1 MYSSSSASAPTH
13 LNLANQRRAPRGLQA
28 LMLEGPVLMTK
39 ERSRFRL
46 VSREARMWRWNP
58 WTGTYSFVAY
68 PYGVF
73 APPVWQP
80 NYPAGR
86 WVWMP

>member
-1 MYSSSSASAPTH
+1 ME
-13 LNLANQRRAPRGLQA
+13 
-28 LMLEGPVLMTK
+28 M
-39 ERSRFRL
+39 ERSRF
-46 VSREARMWRWNP
+46 VSREARMWHWNP

-68 PYGVF
+68 PYGAL
-73 APPVWQP
+73 APPLWQP

>member
-1 MYSSSSASAPTH
+1 
-13 LNLANQRRAPRGLQA
+13 
-28 LMLEGPVLMTK
+28 
-39 ERSRFRL
+39 
-46 VSREARMWRWNP
+46 MWRWNP

-68 PYGVF
+68 PYGTF
-73 APPVWQP
+73 APPLWQQ